1 LFLGNTAKAAWPA
14 GKSPNFCRKSFRNN
28 ALRCRRHPRCGDLRP
43 PASALL
49 PPEGMHARELIE
61 LAAIVSAHGPVLIE
75 SGRRIPAAGIEQYW
89 MASKVRLDRWAWCL
103 RTFADRASRDAQR
116 RKAQWPAV
124 CCALEEIFTGE
135 VLTRVWSAVLCA
147 HDRRHGVDELE
158 PVARSVRLGH
168 MEARHRALTL
178 MVRGSEIDAEAA
190 MKLNR
195 IRRRAE
201 CWTDVL
207 IGHLVATH
215 DVSEFAIDPKRAR
228 EFAHDLSNCS
238 SRKGGRHT
246 WPVLVASLRTAF
258 QSGLSPDS
266 TNHDLNGRIATAV
279 ISCFPQELF
288 DSTGLLHS
296 LWMLRLTNIAEDTQ
310 GMIEELLAVEP
321 HAAAKPAVSSDVPA
335 ERWRRFRG

>member
-1 LFLGNTAKAAWPA
+1 MFLGNAAKAAWPA

-28 ALRCRRHPRCGDLRP
+28 ALRCHRHPRCGDFRP

-49 PPEGMHARELIE
+49 PAEGHALTRTDRTGCHRVRPR
-61 LAAIVSAHGPVLIE
+61 AGVDQ

-89 MASKVRLDRWAWCL
+89 TASKVRLDRWAWCL

-124 CCALEEIFTGE
+124 CCAMEEILTGE
-135 VLTRVWSAVLCA
+135 VLTRVWSAPCSA

-158 PVARSVRLGH
+158 PVARSVMIGH

-178 MVRGSEIDAEAA
+178 MVRGFRDRRGSGR
-190 MKLNR
+190 KLNR

-228 EFAHDLSNCS
+228 EFAQDLLNCS

-321 HAAAKPAVSSDVPA
+321 HAAVKPAVSSDVPA

>member
-1 LFLGNTAKAAWPA
+1 
-14 GKSPNFCRKSFRNN
+14 
-28 ALRCRRHPRCGDLRP
+28 
-43 PASALL
+43 
-49 PPEGMHARELIE
+49 MHARELIE
-61 LAAIVSAHGPVLIE
+61 LAAIASAHGPVLIE

-89 MASKVRLDRWAWCL
+89 TASKVRLDRWAWCL

-116 RKAQWPAV
+116 HKAQWPAV

-147 HDRRHGVDELE
+147 HDRRQGVDELE
-158 PVARSVRLGH
+158 PVARSVMIGH

-178 MVRGSEIDAEAA
+178 MVHGPEIETEAA
-190 MKLNR
+190 VKLNR

-215 DVSEFAIDPKRAR
+215 DVSEFAVDPIRAR
-228 EFAHDLSNCS
+228 AFAHDLSNCS

-258 QSGLSPDS
+258 QSGLSADG

-321 HAAAKPAVSSDVPA
+321 QAAAKAAVSSDVPA